1 MSLSSSLRQ
10 VTPNLFP
17 PVKLHCPQV
26 LGLESLS
33 VLISGYKTTDITT
46 QGKEQTNQQII
57 NGLNS
62 STMISAEE
70 IGLRSLTSQPYVP
83 GVNDKDNRIATKG
96 ITGSLYWLEHV
107 NKKQKPKNRG
117 RWQHL
122 GPEVRGPEAQGW
134 VWQIVW
140 WCWLGMKSQRK
151 FPIRRGQRSPWHVL
165 SAH

>member
-1 MSLSSSLRQ
+1 MLIPS
-10 VTPNLFP
+10 TPAGKISEAPELMGLDCLPHVPEFFPLPGHTNLFP

-62 STMISAEE
+62 PTMISAEE

-96 ITGSLYWLEHV
+96 ITGSLY
-107 NKKQKPKNRG
+107 
-117 RWQHL
+117 
-122 GPEVRGPEAQGW
+122 
-134 VWQIVW
+134 
-140 WCWLGMKSQRK
+140 
-151 FPIRRGQRSPWHVL
+151 
-165 SAH
+165 